1 MNKIVFP
8 TPEEIEE
15 IIYKSLT
22 RYFSVPNPEPKSESD
37 SAKYLHSIRELAKF
51 LGCSI
56 VTAQKLKNSGEIRYR
71 QFGRKV
77 LFIASEVLEDIQK
90 NHNKIN
96 KRNKK

>member
-1 MNKIVFP
+1 MNKIVFS

-22 RYFSVPNPEPKSESD
+22 RYFSVPNTEPKSEIKD
-37 SAKYLHSIRELAKF
+37 VRYLHSIKELAEF

-56 VTAQKLKNSGEIRYR
+56 VTAQKLKNSGKIRYR

-77 LFIASEVLEDIQK
+77 IFVASEVLEDIEK
-90 NHNKIN
+90 NHRIN
-96 KRNKK
+96 K